1 MTENDENNVLS
12 EDGGSTLPPQ
22 PLEAEKSLIKTLKRA
37 APFAAGIAAFLL
49 GLLLLAP
56 LESYAYLALRQLAAS
71 GVHVDVSDLS
81 LSPFG
86 RFKAEGIKIPI
97 GQDPEKQTAL
107 KIAEAK
113 GKVAL
118 LDLLN
123 DKYDSTFEAIIV
135 SFAKGDLSLKV
146 DSIELTTALE
156 QVKGGGTTKVLN
168 GNISLQ
174 ATAAQVTYKENKY
187 LKEEIVI
194 PFLQIVFKIKA
205 QQNTFTIET
214 GEAMGRLLNAQVKG
228 SVSFG
233 QQQDLNL
240 NIVLKLTNE
249 FFEKYQ
255 DKDPRTLLKFAG
267 ILQDD
272 GRIEFNIRGTT
283 AQPIIEPVTV
293 KAATPG
299 APPQ

>member
-1 MTENDENNVLS
+1 MTENDDNNELGEN
-12 EDGGSTLPPQ
+12 GTGTLPPQ
-22 PLEAEKSLIKTLKRA
+22 PLEADKSLVKTVKRA
-37 APFAAGIAAFLL
+37 MPFVAGILAFLV

-71 GVHVDVSDLS
+71 GVHVDITDLS
-81 LSPFG
+81 LSAFG

-113 GKVAL
+113 GKVSL
-118 LDLLN
+118 LDLLS
-123 DKYDSTFEAIIV
+123 DKYDSTLEAVII
-135 SFAKGDLSLKV
+135 SFSRGDLSLKV
-146 DSIELTTALE
+146 DSIEFTSVLE
-156 QVKGGGTTKVLN
+156 QAKGGGTTKVLN

-174 ATAAQVTYKENKY
+174 ATAAQVTYKETKY

-194 PFLQIVFKIKA
+194 PFLQVTFKLKA
-205 QQNTFTIET
+205 QQNTFTVET
-214 GEAMGRLLNAQVKG
+214 GEAMGRLVNAQVRG
-228 SVSFG
+228 SFSLG

-283 AQPIIEPVTV
+283 AQPIVEPV
-293 KAATPG
+293 KAITPG

>member
-1 MTENDENNVLS
+1 MTENDDNQSLNENG
-12 EDGGSTLPPQ
+12 ETPLPPQ
-22 PLEAEKSLIKTLKRA
+22 PLEADKSLIKTLKRA
-37 APFAAGIAAFLL
+37 APFAAGIVAFLV
-49 GLLLLAP
+49 GLLLLPP

-71 GVHVDVSDLS
+71 GVQVDVSDLS

-86 RFKAEGIKIPI
+86 RFKAEGIKIPL

-123 DKYDSTFEAIIV
+123 DRYDATLEAVII
-135 SFAKGDLSLKV
+135 SFAKGDLSLKI
-146 DSIELTTALE
+146 DSVELTTALE
-156 QVKGGGTTKVLN
+156 QVKGGGTARVLN
-168 GNISLQ
+168 GNISFQ
-174 ATAAQVTYKENKY
+174 ATAAQVTYRENKY

-194 PFLQIVFKIKA
+194 PFLQVTFKLKA
-205 QQNTFTIET
+205 QQNNFAIET
-214 GEAMGRLLNAQVKG
+214 GEAMGRLVNAQVRG
-228 SVSFG
+228 SIAFG

-272 GRIEFNIRGTT
+272 GRIEFHIRGTT
-283 AQPIIEPVTV
+283 AQPIVEPVTV
-293 KAATPG
+293 KAPG